1 MSDNNNELGSF
12 LAGFVIGGLVGAAT
26 ALILAP
32 QSGQD
37 TRSQIVGKSQELREQ
52 SEERLQQYRDLASS
66 RTQEYRER
74 AGSTLADARGRL
86 QETSSPVL
94 DQARIVL
101 DTGKQ
106 RAAQVKDQV
115 SSYVLKDDSEV
126 ETNEGDAPEA
136 AV

>member
-1 MSDNNNELGSF
+1 MSENNNELGSF

-37 TRSQIVGKSQELREQ
+37 TRSQIAGKSQELREQ
-52 SEERLQQYRDLASS
+52 SGERLQQYRDLAGS

-74 AGSTLADARGRL
+74 AGSTIAEARGRL
-86 QETSSPVL
+86 QETTSPVL
-94 DQARIVL
+94 EQARIVL
-101 DTGKQ
+101 DSGKE

-115 SSYVLKDDSEV
+115 SSYVHKGDSEA

-136 AV
+136 AE